1 MEIYEEVLV
10 SLRQIIRATD
20 LYSKKIK
27 REYGLTS
34 PQILLMKAISQSSDI
49 TIRQL
54 SINTNMSQAT
64 ATSILDRLEAKGV
77 VARTR
82 DTKDK
87 RKVHAT
93 LTEQGLRILENAPQ
107 MIEKN
112 FVDQFQ
118 NLDNWEQNLLLSSLQ
133 RVANMMNVPKEDKNS
148 FMLFIE
154 D

>member
-64 ATSILDRLEAKGV
+64 ATSILDRLEAKDI

-93 LTEQGLRILENAPQ
+93 LTEKGLRILENAPQ

-118 NLDNWEQNLLLSSLQ
+118 SLDTWEQNLLLSSLQ
-133 RVANMMNVPKEDKNS
+133 RVANMMNAPKDDKNS
-148 FMLFIE
+148 FMLLI
-154 D
+154 DD

>member
-27 REYGLTS
+27 RECGLTS

-77 VARTR
+77 IARTR

-93 LTEQGLRILENAPQ
+93 LTEQGLLILENAPQ

-112 FVDQFQ
+112 FVEQFQ

-133 RVANMMNVPKEDKNS
+133 RVANIMNAPKEDKNA
-148 FMLFIE
+148 FMFLI
-154 D
+154 DD